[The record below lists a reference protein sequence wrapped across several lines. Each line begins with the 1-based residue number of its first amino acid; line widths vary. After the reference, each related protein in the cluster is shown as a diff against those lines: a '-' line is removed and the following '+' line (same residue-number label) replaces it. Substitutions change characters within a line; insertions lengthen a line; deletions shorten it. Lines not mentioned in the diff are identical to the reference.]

1 VKKIRWSNIEELEEA
16 LISHDRI
23 VEWIE
28 SVVSFFVSL
37 FLCFALLPNSTTKIT
52 IIKKKIKK
60 SNFLATPTN

>member
-52 IIKKKIKK
+52 IIKKKSKNQI
-60 SNFLATPTN
+60 S